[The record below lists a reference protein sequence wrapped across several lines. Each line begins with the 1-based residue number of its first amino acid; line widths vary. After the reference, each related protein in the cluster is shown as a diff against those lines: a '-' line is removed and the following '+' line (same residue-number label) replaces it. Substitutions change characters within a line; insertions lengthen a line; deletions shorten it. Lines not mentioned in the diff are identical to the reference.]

1 MTHDLMST
9 GTERAIDILKDRL
22 AAAIKHRNT
31 NPKALAKTAGVGE
44 TVVRDIL
51 QKDTQD
57 VRLGTVEK
65 LAKAL
70 GLSVGDLLPD
80 AFGRAALVLVEG
92 AEPSTSR
99 YRGDD
104 DESDDVEIEQWDI
117 AYGMGG
123 GTYLDLP
130 VTGERHKFSLSWL
143 RQFTNAPPDKV
154 VLATGTGDSMTP
166 TILDSDMV
174 MIDTSQREVRMADK
188 IWAAAYGQT
197 GIIKRLRPMP
207 DGSVKILSDNP
218 NVPPETAYDG
228 ELHVVGRI
236 VAIIRKT

>member
-1 MTHDLMST
+1 
-9 GTERAIDILKDRL
+9 
-22 AAAIKHRNT
+22 
-31 NPKALAKTAGVGE
+31 
-44 TVVRDIL
+44 
-51 QKDTQD
+51 
-57 VRLGTVEK
+57 
-65 LAKAL
+65 
-70 GLSVGDLLPD
+70 
-80 AFGRAALVLVEG
+80 
-92 AEPSTSR
+92 
-99 YRGDD
+99 
-104 DESDDVEIEQWDI
+104 
-117 AYGMGG
+117 MGG